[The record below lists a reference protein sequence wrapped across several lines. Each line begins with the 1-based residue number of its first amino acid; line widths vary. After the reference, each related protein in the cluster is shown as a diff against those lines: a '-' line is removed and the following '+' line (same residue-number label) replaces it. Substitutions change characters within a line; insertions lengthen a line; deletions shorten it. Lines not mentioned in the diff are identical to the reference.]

1 MDNLNKI
8 KAFFDELANSWDEK
22 NTDEAGAK
30 KIVKQFHD
38 NIEGRSVLDIGCGT
52 GVLYE
57 PLKNANA
64 KSIAAI
70 DVSEKMVQLAKEK
83 FPEGNFICEDILT

>member
-1 MDNLNKI
+1 MDNLYKI

-30 KIVKQFHD
+30 KIVKQFREK
-38 NIEGRSVLDIGCGT
+38 ISGKTILDVGCGT

-57 PLKNANA
+57 PLKKENA
-64 KSIAAI
+64 KQITAI
-70 DVSEKMVQLAKEK
+70 DVSEKMIKLAKDK
-83 FPEGNFICEDILT
+83 FPQGNFLCEDILT